1 MTAADLMHRL
11 RMLQQALR
19 LQAALYWQGGLGYA
33 LPEARQSASLLLR
46 DEDPLAALR
55 GDGGQP
61 PEGMVENQVGEGFL
75 LLGSP
80 EGWTLLLG
88 PYLREPVNP
97 QRIRR
102 QARQWEKRP
111 GPQAQLLKHLKALPR
126 LNDDSL
132 HAILTLA
139 RESFGI
145 QQQPEAD
152 AFPNLQRLYVMNR
165 MDNRMSLFQHPPYFL
180 EQELSRQVQRHNKQR
195 ALDVLQ
201 QINRLARA
209 TVARD
214 PLRSLK
220 NSLIGSC
227 ALLSRAAIAGGVP
240 AGEAFTLADSFIQT
254 LEGLSDA
261 RSLTALEESMV
272 LRYCDQVEAAQAQQG
287 SAIVQAAIRDVNEH
301 LDEKLSVMAIAERIY
316 VHPDYLSRLFRQE
329 TGERLNHYIQ
339 RRRVQEASHLLRYSK
354 YSIAE
359 IAAAF
364 QFSSQSNFSQ
374 VFKKHTGQSPARFR
388 EAGAL
393 IP

>member
-11 RMLQQALR
+11 RVLQQALR
-19 LQAALYWQGGLGYA
+19 LQAALYGKGGLGYA
-33 LPEARQSASLLLR
+33 LPEDRQSASLLLR
-46 DEDPLAALR
+46 GEDPLTALL
-55 GDGGQP
+55 DESGQP
-61 PEGMVENQVGEGFL
+61 PQGMVENLAGEGFL
-75 LLGSP
+75 LLGMP
-80 EGWTLLLG
+80 GGWTLLLG
-88 PYLREPVNP
+88 PYLREPVDQ

-102 QARQWEKRP
+102 QARQCEKRP
-111 GPQAQLLKHLKALPR
+111 ALQAQLLRHLKALPR
-126 LNDDSL
+126 LHDDSL

-139 RESFGI
+139 QESFGL
-145 QQQPEAD
+145 QEQPEAD
-152 AFPNLQRLYVMNR
+152 SFPNLQRLYMLNR

-180 EQELSRQVQRHNKQR
+180 EQELSRQIQRHNKQR
-195 ALDVLQ
+195 ALDVLK

-261 RSLTALEESMV
+261 RSLAALEESMV
-272 LRYCDQVEAAQAQQG
+272 LRYCEQVEAAQAQKG
-287 SAIVQAAIRDVNEH
+287 SAIVNAAIREVNEH
-301 LDEKLSVMAIAERIY
+301 LDEKLSVALIAERIY

-339 RRRVQEASHLLRYSK
+339 RRRVQEAGHLLKYSR

-359 IAAAF
+359 IASAF

-388 EAGAL
+388 EEGAA